1 MACNRIG
8 IGVPLCHGVVHDS
21 CDATNPWFEVHMVDP
36 PISEFFS
43 MTPNNLDRS
52 HHTIFSSNTHH
63 LADLPCLPPQ
73 LNLLKSS

>member
-8 IGVPLCHGVVHDS
+8 VGVPLCYGVVHDS

-43 MTPNNLDRS
+43 MTPNKSRQISS
-52 HHTIFSSNTHH
+52 HDFLIEYTPSH
-63 LADLPCLPPQ
+63 
-73 LNLLKSS
+73 